1 MSATTPPSLDLQ
13 EQINRID
20 RMMAETQKLQ
30 EEAIKLRREAMKLDA
45 EALKLGRDRLLA
57 PVLAVT
63 GMVTG
68 IAGVA
73 VAIVTL
79 IYRGAGH

>member
-57 PVLAVT
+57 PVLAV
-63 GMVTG
+63 VG
-68 IAGVA
+68 IIGGLVA
-73 VAIVTL
+73 VATL
-79 IYRGAGH
+79 ILHAAGH